1 MSLADELAKL
11 DELRT
16 RGVLTAE
23 EFERA
28 KARMLQ
34 GDPAPTLTN
43 TPTPT
48 PPPAVQAINKLR
60 RSTTDRWIGGV
71 CGGLARVTGAE
82 SWVWRLIF
90 ALLALMGGAGVLLY
104 ILLWVIVPVE

>member
-1 MSLADELAKL
+1 MSVADELAKL

-28 KARMLQ
+28 KAKLLRESEV
-34 GDPAPTLTN
+34 
-43 TPTPT
+43 
-48 PPPAVQAINKLR
+48 PPAVAAVNNLR

-71 CGGLARVTGAE
+71 CGGLARATGVE

-90 ALLALMGGAGVLLY
+90 AVLLFIGGTGLVLY
-104 ILLWVIVPVE
+104 VLLWIFVPSE